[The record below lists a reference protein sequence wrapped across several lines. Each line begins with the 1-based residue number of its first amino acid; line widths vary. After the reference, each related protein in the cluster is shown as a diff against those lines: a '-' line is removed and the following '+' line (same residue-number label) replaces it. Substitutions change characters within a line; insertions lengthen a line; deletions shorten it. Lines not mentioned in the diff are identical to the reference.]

1 MTTPEILPGFTVGE
15 LVWKDSLEC
24 DIHEGV
30 SDSTGENVAIKFI
43 SKNSMLI
50 EDVKKRL
57 DNELACLSK
66 LKHTN
71 IQNLLQVIENPQHI
85 VRVYDYSTGGNVR
98 QYFLQKQQ
106 GFSLDWEQSQ
116 TVMLQITAAV
126 THLHTHSI
134 VHKDLTLDNIGLVVK
149 GSSHHVKITGF
160 YECVILESSEQ
171 DVDRECLTAG
181 NRSYD
186 FTDLI
191 YLYSSHV
198 SI

>member
-1 MTTPEILPGFTVGE
+1 MTTPETLPGFTLGE
-15 LVWKDSLEC
+15 LIGKDCLDY

-30 SDSTGENVAIKFI
+30 SDSTGKNVAIKFI

-57 DNELACLSK
+57 NSELACLSK

-85 VRVYDYSTGGNVR
+85 VHVYDCCTGGNVR
-98 QYFLQKQQ
+98 QYFLQEQQ
-106 GFSLDWEQSQ
+106 GFALDWEQTQS
-116 TVMLQITAAV
+116 VMLQITSAV
-126 THLHTHSI
+126 THLHIHGI

-149 GSSHHVKITGF
+149 GSLHHVKITGF

-171 DVDRECLTAG
+171 DVGKECLTAAG
-181 NRSYD
+181 
-186 FTDLI
+186 I
-191 YLYSSHV
+191 V
-198 SI
+198 G